1 MAAIPKPVGIIG
13 GRVAGN
19 LRSTRREVSTYELER
34 RLKAI
39 GWPIASSGITR
50 IESGERRVS
59 ADDLVALAVA
69 LGVTPN
75 QLMFP
80 AMASRP
86 GTTYAL
92 PLVGTV
98 VAQDT
103 DIWAWATGDS
113 PLVVLEDGERGEE
126 PSQQDRAAFTLANH
140 PHLLVKGKAARAAD
154 IVDALAGALRLAM
167 ERGADVGEVREVLDR
182 AIREAS
188 FGKGA

>member
-1 MAAIPKPVGIIG
+1 MAATPKPVGVIG

-19 LRSTRREVSTYELER
+19 LRGTRREVSTYELER
-34 RLKAI
+34 RLRDI

-59 ADDLVALAVA
+59 VDDVVALAVV

-86 GTTYAL
+86 GVTYGV

-126 PSQQDRAAFTLANH
+126 PSSQDVAAFMLANR
-140 PHLLVKGKAARAAD
+140 PHLLAQ
-154 IVDALAGALRLAM
+154 VDVDRVDDVVEALAGGLRLAL
-167 ERGADVGEVREVLDR
+167 ERGADIGQLRGILDR
-182 AIREAS
+182 AITEAAFRES
-188 FGKGA
+188 